1 MVFLHC
7 HKARQRSCFCM
18 KWLMQRLLHSV
29 LCIGLIFTTLTAGA
43 HIVTEGDKEPTE
55 VELTFD
61 YIGDLLLVKVRLGG
75 VLPLTFIVDTGSPY
89 SVLFE
94 RLYVEILGIP
104 LSKAIKIA
112 GADRSQLLEAYIA
125 RRVPLV
131 IDDKLSLTKDIIVLK
146 HDYFSLSNLIGAEV
160 DGILGMDIFRRWIVD
175 IDYRKNRITL
185 RKDLDKI
192 KLNRYSTHPLLVYQ
206 GKPYVRIP
214 IDVQGDS
221 TIEATFLLD
230 TGAGV
235 PVMLFNASHPEITLP
250 TRHIRGLIGVSL
262 GGNVE
267 GYLARIHAA
276 HFGGKLYQNPIVY
289 YFIPDTTALVEKIE
303 DPNFAVHGILGNKLL
318 SHYRI
323 IFDAASKTLYLRPY
337 SRKIPQFEI
346 DKSGIQVFASG
357 PDFKTFVVGYVIE
370 GSPAW
375 EAGIRSG
382 DQILWLGCW
391 HHSWLTL
398 NTLTK
403 KLSGREG
410 KKIRMKIKRG
420 ERTFWTQF
428 RLRQLI

>member
-1 MVFLHC
+1 
-7 HKARQRSCFCM
+7 M
-18 KWLMQRLLHSV
+18 KWLSQRLHHSL
-29 LCIGLIFTTLTAGA
+29 LCIGLILTAFSTEA
-43 HIVTEGDKEPTE
+43 HVWVESEEEQTE
-55 VELTFD
+55 VALTFD
-61 YIGDLLLVKVRLGG
+61 YVGDLLLVQVRLGG

-112 GADRSQLLEAYIA
+112 GADRSQLLEAFIA
-125 RRVPLV
+125 RRVPLI

-146 HDYFSLSNLIGAEV
+146 HDYFSLSNLIGTEV

-185 RKDLDKI
+185 RKSLDDL
-192 KLNRYSTHPLLVYQ
+192 KLARYTRHPLLLYQ

-214 IDVQGDS
+214 IDIQGDS

-235 PVMLFNASHPEITLP
+235 PIMLFNASHPAITLP

-267 GYLARIHAA
+267 GYLARIHAV
-276 HFGGKLYQNPIVY
+276 HFGGKQYPNPIVY
-289 YFIPDTTALVEKIE
+289 YFIPDTISIDHTIE
-303 DPNFAVHGILGNKLL
+303 DPHFAVHGILGNKLL

-323 IFDAASKTLYLRPY
+323 ILDASSKTLYLRPY
-337 SRKIPQFEI
+337 SRKVPQFEI

-357 PDFKTFVVGYVIE
+357 ADFKTFVIGYVIE
-370 GSPAW
+370 NSPAW
-375 EAGIRSG
+375 EAGLRAG

-391 HHSWLTL
+391 HHSLL
-398 NTLTK
+398 SLHTLTK

-420 ERTFWTQF
+420 DHTYWVHF